1 MVADGCGTRTMREDK
16 GMRKGERRINRQ
28 SLAEKLM
35 SSASSRRVVS
45 VKKERWNRRNE
56 GSE

>member
-1 MVADGCGTRTMREDK
+1 MREDK